1 MQNRLDIAGWL
12 QELAEKATE
21 VRIALWDG
29 SLPDIASTDEDWDLQ
44 NALKESFEAL
54 ERYERQC
61 REKVRPET
69 DLGPS
74 QEQRI

>member
-12 QELAEKATE
+12 QELAEKANE

-29 SLPDIASTDEDWDLQ
+29 SLPDLASTDEDWDLQ
-44 NALKESFEAL
+44 SALKESYEAL

-61 REKVRPET
+61 REKVRP
-69 DLGPS
+69 DRDPGPS
-74 QEQRI
+74 QEQRL

>member
-1 MQNRLDIAGWL
+1 MRNRLDIAGWL
-12 QELAEKATE
+12 QEVSETADE
-21 VRIALWDG
+21 VRQGLWDG
-29 SLPDIASTDEDWDLQ
+29 SLPDLASTDEDWELQ